1 MINYQSRKR
10 VSGLRVYDIYIP
22 ELNRYVKFKV
32 LPPEEIKKI
41 MDDISDYDPS
51 EHMRTVVENFVFNMR
66 HEIVDALKLLSEDA
80 GEMAIEALFNGCV
93 MLNPGLDIDSWVRIA
108 YSGVKPMPTNKLEKR
123 LPKNKL
129 PDISPELMER
139 AGKVL
144 DASKNGVKKPP
155 KITKAKINNLARHLK
170 TKIIGQDEAVDTVSN
185 ALKRSMTGMND
196 EGRPLGVFLLAGSS
210 GTGKTLLAKE
220 LHTYLFGK
228 DYDLVRIDCGEFQQK
243 HENQK
248 LIGSPPGYIGHEEG
262 GMLTTKMREQPQT
275 VVLLD
280 EVEKAHPDIW
290 NTFLRVFDEGIL
302 TDNKGKEV
310 SFRNSIIIMTTNL
323 GNEKVVESLTGKG
336 TGFAARINVDL
347 DSKETPK
354 REVVEK
360 IANEAVRK
368 SFKPE
373 FLNRIDRTIVFNH
386 LTQENY
392 LDIAQLE
399 INIVDKKLMKKG
411 FILNS
416 DETVLKGLVDKG
428 VNTIFG
434 ARGMS
439 RVRRE
444 EIEDKIAELIM
455 ENAFKRGTI
464 FEISYFNT
472 IFKINILGN

>member
-1 MINYQSRKR
+1 MINYQDRKR

-80 GEMAIEALFNGCV
+80 GEMAVEALFNGCV

-108 YSGVKPMPTNKLEKR
+108 YSGVKPMPSDKLEKR
-123 LPKNKL
+123 MPKL
-129 PDISPELMER
+129 DTSPISPEMLEKQ
-139 AGKVL
+139 AKAL
-144 DASKNGVKKPP
+144 SNKSTAKKPP
-155 KITKAKINNLARHLK
+155 KITKAKVNNLSKHLK
-170 TKIIGQDEAVDTVSN
+170 TRIVGQDEAVETLAN
-185 ALKRSMTGMND
+185 ALKRSMAGMND

-220 LHTYLFGK
+220 LHSYLFGRE
-228 DYDLVRIDCGEFQQK
+228 YDLVRIDCGEFQQK

-248 LIGSPPGYIGHEEG
+248 LIGSPPGYIGHEDG
-262 GMLTTKMREQPQT
+262 GMLTSKMREQPCT
-275 VVLLD
+275 VLLLD

-290 NTFLRVFDEGIL
+290 NTFLRVFDEGLL

-323 GNEKVVESLTGKG
+323 GNDKIVESLTGKG
-336 TGFAARINVDL
+336 TGFAARIDISL
-347 DSKETPK
+347 ESKETPK
-354 REVVEK
+354 REIVEK
-360 IANEAVRK
+360 MANEAIRK
-368 SFKPE
+368 SFRPE
-373 FLNRIDRTIVFNH
+373 FLNRIDKTVVFNH
-386 LTQENY
+386 LSHQNY
-392 LDIAQLE
+392 IDIAKME
-399 INIVDKKLMKKG
+399 IDVVDKKLIKKG

-416 DETVLKGLVDKG
+416 DETVLNGLVDKG

-444 EIEDKIAELIM
+444 EIEDKIAGLIM
-455 ENAFKRGTI
+455 GSTLKRGTI
-464 FEISYFNT
+464 FKVSYFNNSF
-472 IFKINILGN
+472 IINTLTN